1 MKLAGKRRISEEV
14 ELDVTTFMNLMVILI
29 PFLLISAVF
38 SKVTILELKLPA
50 LDAIARQED
59 TVKLHLELCIREHSF
74 DIQDANIGLIKRF
87 DRTQDNIDWN
97 AFTAVLVEI
106 KSRFPEEKNIML
118 LLERSVDYK
127 TLIRVMDK
135 VRSADVVQ
143 FATLETVELFPNV
156 SIGDAPDLPVEVP
169 EPLVPEPV
177 P

>member
-1 MKLAGKRRISEEV
+1 M
-14 ELDVTTFMNLMVILI
+14 
-29 PFLLISAVF
+29 
-38 SKVTILELKLPA
+38 
-50 LDAIARQED
+50 
-59 TVKLHLELCIREHSF
+59 
-74 DIQDANIGLIKRF
+74 
-87 DRTQDNIDWN
+87 
-97 AFTAVLVEI
+97 EI

-156 SIGDAPDLPVEVP
+156 SIGDAPDLPVEMS
-169 EPLVPEPV
+169 EPLAPEPV